1 MQRHVM
7 DVAEAEL
14 VDAMVQSVASHLP
27 RLFSSRRKGVSEV
40 IELNLPYPPSI
51 NHYFSYY
58 QGRPVLSKD
67 ARAYRHQVRRIAIAR
82 GIKPLLGKLAVRIDI
97 APPDD
102 RRRDCD
108 NVQKAVL
115 DALQHAGV
123 FWDDS
128 QIVWLLSIKCEPQV
142 AGFVKVKLDDFSN
155 RTTSTL
161 TESSEPCRQICL
173 PTDATKLTNQR

>member
-1 MQRHVM
+1 M
-7 DVAEAEL
+7 
-14 VDAMVQSVASHLP
+14 
-27 RLFSSRRKGVSEV
+27 

-82 GIKPLLGKLAVRIDI
+82 GIKPLMGKLAVRIEI

-115 DALQHAGV
+115 DALQHAGL

-128 QIVWLLSIKCEPQV
+128 QVVWLLSIKYEQQ
-142 AGFVKVKLDDFSN
+142 ANGGVKVMLDDYSVQS
-155 RTTSTL
+155 TSTL
-161 TESSEPCRQICL
+161 TESSEPCPQI
-173 PTDATKLTNQR
+173 

>member
-1 MQRHVM
+1 
-7 DVAEAEL
+7 
-14 VDAMVQSVASHLP
+14 MVTE
-27 RLFSSRRKGVSEV
+27 FD
-40 IELNLPYPPSI
+40 LPYPPSV

-67 ARAYRHQVRRIAIAR
+67 ARTYRHQVRRIAIAKS
-82 GIKPLLGKLAVRIDI
+82 IKPLMGPIAIRIDI

-108 NVQKAVL
+108 NVQKAVI

-128 QIVWLLSIKCEPQV
+128 QVVWL
-142 AGFVKVKLDDFSN
+142 FS
-155 RTTSTL
+155 
-161 TESSEPCRQICL
+161 SSMNP
-173 PTDATKLTNQR
+173 NQRARSKCRLMMQNHKRFLLQWRSLSHVATHAFQSPHRSAFAESQSRYPIR

>member
-1 MQRHVM
+1 M
-7 DVAEAEL
+7 
-14 VDAMVQSVASHLP
+14 
-27 RLFSSRRKGVSEV
+27 
-40 IELNLPYPPSI
+40 IELALPYPPSV

-67 ARAYRHQVRRIAIAR
+67 ARTYRHQVRRIAIAKS
-82 GIKPLLGKLAVRIDI
+82 IKPLMGHIAIRIDI

-115 DALQHAGV
+115 DALQHAGA

-128 QIVWLLSIKCEPQV
+128 QVVWLLSIKHESRPSGGIRVQ
-142 AGFVKVKLDDFSN
+142 LDDAASQ
-155 RTTSTL
+155 TL
-161 TESSEPCRQICL
+161 SPAMEI
-173 PTDATKLTNQR
+173 A

>member
-1 MQRHVM
+1 M
-7 DVAEAEL
+7 
-14 VDAMVQSVASHLP
+14 
-27 RLFSSRRKGVSEV
+27 

-82 GIKPLLGKLAVRIDI
+82 GIKPLMGKLAVRIEI

-115 DALQHAGV
+115 DALQNAGL

-128 QIVWLLSIKCEPQV
+128 QVVWLLSIKCEQQ
-142 AGFVKVKLDDFSN
+142 AKGGVKVKLDDFSLQS
-155 RTTSTL
+155 TSTL
-161 TESSEPCRQICL
+161 TESSEPCPQI
-173 PTDATKLTNQR
+173 